1 MVQVSRDVNWMGL
14 FKSYHAHQQ
23 PTVYDVKVSLSCHSS
38 RCLPHILL
46 PNILYWWQSS
56 MGYDNEITVHL
67 RVGRL
72 GIKWS
77 WVWWN
82 VERNWAKKGRRV
94 QMKWRSC
101 CHISYS
107 EWGFC
112 RLSLAVTSLLL
123 QHVDGSL
130 PSKACLVVTPV
141 YVKKS
146 WCGCLLVAFE
156 WLPLE
161 WFNSAYVLTLSI
173 RWLWLI

>member
-1 MVQVSRDVNWMGL
+1 MVQVSRDVNWLGL

-23 PTVYDVKVSLSCHSS
+23 PTAYDVKLSLSCHSS

-46 PNILYWWQSS
+46 PNILYCWQSS
-56 MGYDNEITVHL
+56 MGYDNEITVLL

-82 VERNWAKKGRRV
+82 VERSWARRGRRI
-94 QMKWRSC
+94 QTKRRSW
-101 CHISYS
+101 CHISCS

-112 RLSLAVTSLLL
+112 RLSLALTSLL
-123 QHVDGSL
+123 QYVDGSV
-130 PSKACLVVTPV
+130 PSKACLVVPQV
-141 YVKKS
+141 SVKKS

-156 WLPLE
+156 WLPLG
-161 WFNSAYVLTLSI
+161 WFNFAYVLTLSNW
-173 RWLWLI
+173 WLWLI